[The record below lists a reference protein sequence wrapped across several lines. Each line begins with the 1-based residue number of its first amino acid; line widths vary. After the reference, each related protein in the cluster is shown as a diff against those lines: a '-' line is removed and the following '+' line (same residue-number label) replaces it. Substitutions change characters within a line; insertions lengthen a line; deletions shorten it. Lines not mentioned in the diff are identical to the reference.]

1 MIGKRINFVRVLQP
15 DMTFIR
21 DINAADGTVVHLEPV
36 MFSLDLKKCGED
48 VAENSAMHDDPYAV
62 VRAPMLA

>member
-1 MIGKRINFVRVLQP
+1 
-15 DMTFIR
+15 MTFIR

-36 MFSLDLKKCGED
+36 MFSLDFKCGED

-62 VRAPMLA
+62 VRAPCSLNKRLTISRAIG